1 MDDIDAPPLD
11 SSLAP
16 LLLFDC
22 GRGGADDDE
31 EAIHDDSELL
41 IYSIPKGRLLV
52 PRAPELDYIIDNANW
67 ITPQGWVLTLD
78 PATRDASLRDP
89 FTSRRVRLPQD
100 RDNLLA
106 SSKATRCVLS
116 TPQLPMDDGSC
127 VVLVIHRTDP
137 VLCYCRPGGSR
148 WIRHEYRP
156 ESLVVDDRFG
166 REKIIKAM
174 AKLTA
179 AGDAFYTFWDDKLA
193 TLQLSPEPRLSAS
206 HVEDEPQRT
215 NCYLVTRSR
224 LVESCGEMFRVQFSY
239 TKLCDRRIQRV
250 EVHKLD
256 RSTSTWVK
264 KVTDLGNRV
273 FFVSSGQFGASIDG
287 SRRAWFEAK
296 LHIFL

>member
-1 MDDIDAPPLD
+1 
-11 SSLAP
+11 
-16 LLLFDC
+16 
-22 GRGGADDDE
+22 
-31 EAIHDDSELL
+31 
-41 IYSIPKGRLLV
+41 
-52 PRAPELDYIIDNANW
+52 
-67 ITPQGWVLTLD
+67 
-78 PATRDASLRDP
+78 
-89 FTSRRVRLPQD
+89 
-100 RDNLLA
+100 
-106 SSKATRCVLS
+106 
-116 TPQLPMDDGSC
+116 MDDGSC

-193 TLQLSPEPRLSAS
+193 TLQLSPEPRLSAF

-224 LVESCGEMFRVQFSY
+224 LVESCGKMFRVQFSY

-273 FFVSSGQFGASIDG
+273 FFVSSGQFGASMAADELGLKPNCIYFSNPDDKG
-287 SRRAWFEAK
+287 LYIYDMEQGTTSLRSPDPDVPDSMQPI
-296 LHIFL
+296 LLMPVT